1 MIGDVDGL
9 IFYFIVFE
17 CVKSLHAGIRTQV
30 LAGIS
35 SGLSV
40 NEVKDP
46 VTEHQPKE
54 FYRHHAFS
62 VGNDSSF
69 SNEYRMSRNKLFC
82 VIITS
87 GRGGAL

>member
-1 MIGDVDGL
+1 MCEIAPC
-9 IFYFIVFE
+9 F
-17 CVKSLHAGIRTQV
+17 V
-30 LAGIS
+30 LAGIP

-46 VTEHQPKE
+46 VTEHQPKA

-69 SNEYRMSRNKLFC
+69 SSEYRRTRNKLFC

-87 GRGGAL
+87 GKDGAL

>member
-1 MIGDVDGL
+1 MIGDVAIDCL
-9 IFYFIVFE
+9 IFYFTVP
-17 CVKSLHAGIRTQV
+17 LQV

-35 SGLSV
+35 SGLRV
-40 NEVKDP
+40 NEVKDS

-54 FYRHHAFS
+54 VYRNHAFS
-62 VGNDSSF
+62 AGNDSSF
-69 SNEYRMSRNKLFC
+69 SNEYRRTRNKLFC